1 MSTSSTQIVY
11 TGLNSATMSIP
22 PADMAKTFLGTTTGF
37 HRLKLQET
45 GKAPVP
51 FTWNHVRSLSNAADR
66 ENINAFRNQYIKQI
80 KDSLCLPDGCTLSM
94 VGTFDQATLGSQV
107 DSDIDINIQFQDT
120 VTVKGFW
127 SAKKISVN
135 PGHKVEAM
143 FKLIQKQHAAH
154 FPSATLATMFD
165 TNFYASLVD
174 KKGDLYDYQ
183 RMFEECA
190 PPGTCLKQHAYAFL
204 RVCEA
209 LDSGAILSKFDRDTI
224 QPILREAYSI
234 LEIGSTEPIQQIE
247 EAWKKLDTNGESKS
261 RGYIQFVI
269 AELYPLLSEHKGES
283 NDELVDM
290 IFSGEKTPQVSKE
303 HIKAAL
309 DVMNKPA
316 EREYDH
322 YITYVQTF
330 LEKARS
336 VNCAGIHDAYS
347 QVKMQENETYRS
359 LGGYLHVVLNIPKL
373 PPQMYLDSILDN
385 LGFFYGYLPKEEPV
399 PPGEATDLPKTK
411 EEPVPPEEEANEK
424 EGGNGDTNEQFLT
437 ISKIAKYV
445 SRMIDAFERIQSDRE
460 ACEATLAKLKIL
472 VGLVNNHRKHKC
484 EDIEKQIINEFFLE
498 NFKLNAIE
506 DVIIKNIVNPALKAV
521 MCQEEEEV
529 QRGGGKGPLYMY
541 ILNRRRKLTKIGR
554 SWTLLYK
561 GKRIK
566 LAEAKRIRV

>member
-1 MSTSSTQIVY
+1 
-11 TGLNSATMSIP
+11 
-22 PADMAKTFLGTTTGF
+22 
-37 HRLKLQET
+37 
-45 GKAPVP
+45 
-51 FTWNHVRSLSNAADR
+51 
-66 ENINAFRNQYIKQI
+66 
-80 KDSLCLPDGCTLSM
+80 
-94 VGTFDQATLGSQV
+94 
-107 DSDIDINIQFQDT
+107 
-120 VTVKGFW
+120 
-127 SAKKISVN
+127 
-135 PGHKVEAM
+135 
-143 FKLIQKQHAAH
+143 
-154 FPSATLATMFD
+154 
-165 TNFYASLVD
+165 
-174 KKGDLYDYQ
+174 
-183 RMFEECA
+183 
-190 PPGTCLKQHAYAFL
+190 
-204 RVCEA
+204 
-209 LDSGAILSKFDRDTI
+209 
-224 QPILREAYSI
+224 
-234 LEIGSTEPIQQIE
+234 
-247 EAWKKLDTNGESKS
+247 
-261 RGYIQFVI
+261 VI
-269 AELYPLLSEHKGES
+269 TELYPLLSEHKGES

-385 LGFFYGYLPKEEPV
+385 LGFFYGYLPKEEPI
-399 PPGEATDLPKTK
+399 GEAADLPKTK
-411 EEPVPPEEEANEK
+411 EVSPGEEPVSPGEAADTSEAKEK
-424 EGGNGDTNEQFLT
+424 EGGKGDTNKQFLT

-460 ACEATLAKLKIL
+460 GCPSETTLAKLKIL

-521 MCQEEEEV
+521 TCEEEEV